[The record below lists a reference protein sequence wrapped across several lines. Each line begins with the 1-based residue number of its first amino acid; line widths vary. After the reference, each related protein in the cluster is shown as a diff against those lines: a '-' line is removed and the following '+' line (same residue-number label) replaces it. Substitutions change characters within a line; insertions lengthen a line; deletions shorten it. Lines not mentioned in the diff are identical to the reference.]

1 MEKNCW
7 RKVERKEAIREAKEF
22 TLCISRKLGKLIA
35 ILFGSYARRDFNIWN
50 DIDILVITENLPRNP
65 LERLDLITEC
75 LRLYPRVEP
84 IIITIEEF
92 IKKRDRDPA
101 IIEASQKGIMLID
114 TLGLSGILL
123 KNSDT

>member
-1 MEKNCW
+1 M
-7 RKVERKEAIREAKEF
+7 
-22 TLCISRKLGKLIA
+22 S
-35 ILFGSYARRDFNIWN
+35 

-65 LERLDLITEC
+65 LERLDLISEC

-123 KNSDT
+123 KIAIHRFNLNLSHIQNSIHIFNCKT